1 VAAVLLGL
9 ACLLVIGCGVLLAAV
24 MLLRTACRLT
34 GVEKPNFAKASA
46 TVVVTF
52 VILTIVEGIQ
62 TAGVRAAYDAAGLPV
77 WEAGVVSFFAALPI
91 DLVIA
96 SGLHAA
102 LLGLSFG
109 KSVEVWFA
117 HRLIFFT
124 LLLAVFGAVGVVL
137 LASGK

>member
-1 VAAVLLGL
+1 VGAVLLALG
-9 ACLLVIGCGVLLAAV
+9 CLFVLGSGVLLAAV
-24 MLLRTACRLT
+24 LLLRTACAIT

-46 TVVVTF
+46 TVIVTF
-52 VILTIVEGIQ
+52 VILTVAEGIQ
-62 TAGVRAAYDAAGLPV
+62 TAAVRAAYDAAGLPV

-91 DLVIA
+91 DLLIA

-124 LLLAVFGAVGVVL
+124 LLLAVGGAVAVVL